1 MITKLTKSGKLKE
14 TLVNFV
20 VGKGGTLLGKKD
32 IVHFFVSNLL
42 RFFFL
47 LRKYEVEM
55 PTLKP
60 FLFLTDGM
68 GKTFFTFAAVAVFQS
83 MQKHKRKKR
92 KPPAEFK
99 VRIK

>member
-1 MITKLTKSGKLKE
+1 MITKLTKKWEIERDIGKLYGR
-14 TLVNFV
+14 LRRYSV
-20 VGKGGTLLGKKD
+20 GKKD

-68 GKTFFTFAAVAVFQS
+68 GKTFFYFCCGSSISIYAKA
-83 MQKHKRKKR
+83 
-92 KPPAEFK
+92 
-99 VRIK
+99 